1 MSDQNWREEI
11 ERAAMLRQRESNSMP
26 TTAELL
32 AKMALAGE
40 LDALDATSGKGE
52 LPCK

>member
-1 MSDQNWREEI
+1 MSDQNWRESL

-32 AKMALAGE
+32 AKMARAGE
-40 LDALDATSGKGE
+40 LDFLDAMKAVK
-52 LPCK
+52 P

>member
-1 MSDQNWREEI
+1 MSDQNWREAL

-32 AKMALAGE
+32 AKMARAGE
-40 LDALDATSGKGE
+40 LEFLDATKAVK
-52 LPCK
+52 P

>member
-1 MSDQNWREEI
+1 MANENWREAL

-32 AKMALAGE
+32 AKMARAGE
-40 LDALDATSGKGE
+40 LDSLDATKVVK
-52 LPCK
+52 P